1 MKAIIRTGDGCPEVL
16 ILTEVPAP
24 VPGAKQLLVNVRATA
39 VNRLDTLQ
47 RAGLYPPPLGE
58 SEILGL
64 EIAGTVESVGDEVT
78 RFSRGDRVFGL
89 IGGGGYAEQAVID
102 YRMAIPLPKEWSFE
116 QAAAIPEVFFTAN
129 ETLFTIGRLRQNESV
144 LIHAGGSGVGTAG
157 TQMAHQIGARVF
169 ITAGSEDKIMKSK
182 ALGCTEGI
190 NYQAC
195 NFAEEIM
202 RLTKGE
208 GVDVVQ
214 DFIGAP
220 YLEQNLSIL
229 KPRGR
234 LLMAGLMG
242 GATVEAN
249 LKHILRKRL
258 QIFGSVMRSLPI
270 EEKIQITKRFV
281 NRWLPLLREG
291 RIKPIIDTVTR
302 LSQAREAHE
311 YMEANRNFGKIILT
325 IE

>member
-1 MKAIIRTGDGCPEVL
+1 MKAITRTGDGGPEVL
-16 ILTEVPAP
+16 KLTAVPAP
-24 VPGAKQLLVNVRATA
+24 IPGPKQLLINVKATA
-39 VNRLDTLQ
+39 LNRLDMLQ
-47 RAGLYPPPLGE
+47 RGGLYPPPSGE

-64 EIAGTVESVGDEVT
+64 EIAGTVEAMGDEVT
-78 RFSRGDRVFGL
+78 GFSRGDRVFGL
-89 IGGGGYAEQAVID
+89 IGGGGYAEQAIID
-102 YRMAIPLPKEWSFE
+102 HRMAILLPGGWSFE
-116 QAAAIPEVFFTAN
+116 QAAAIPEVCFTAS
-129 ETLFTIGRLRQNESV
+129 ETLFTLGRLRQNETV

-169 ITAGSEDKIMKSK
+169 ITAGSEDKIKKSK

-190 NYQAC
+190 NYKAC

-202 RLTKGE
+202 RLTSGE

-234 LLMAGLMG
+234 LLMVGLMG
-242 GATVEAN
+242 GTTVEAN
-249 LKHILRKRL
+249 LRHILRKRL

-281 NRWLPLLREG
+281 NRWLPLLKEG
-291 RIKPIIDTVTR
+291 RIKPIIDTVMA

-311 YMEANRNFGKIILT
+311 YMEANKNFGKIILK

>member
-1 MKAIIRTGDGCPEVL
+1 MKAIIRTGDGGPEVL
-16 ILTEVPAP
+16 RLTEVPAP
-24 VPGAKQLLVNVRATA
+24 VHGPTQLLVDVKATA
-39 VNRLDTLQ
+39 LNRLDTLQ
-47 RAGLYPPPLGE
+47 RGGRYPPPSGE

-64 EIAGTVESVGDEVT
+64 EIAGIVKSVGDEVAG
-78 RFSRGDRVFGL
+78 FSRGDRVFGL
-89 IGGGGYAEQAVID
+89 IGGGGYAEQAIID
-102 YRMAIPLPKEWSFE
+102 YRMAIPLPEGWSFE

-129 ETLFTIGRLRQNESV
+129 ETLFTLGRLRRNETV

-169 ITAGSEDKIMKSK
+169 ITAGSEDKINKSK
-182 ALGCTEGI
+182 VLGCTEGI
-190 NYQAC
+190 NYKAC
-195 NFAEEIM
+195 NFAEEIT
-202 RLTKGE
+202 RLTSGE

-234 LLMAGLMG
+234 LLMVGLMG
-242 GATVEAN
+242 GTTGETN
-249 LKHILRKRL
+249 LGHILRKRL

-281 NRWLPLLREG
+281 NGWLPLLRGG
-291 RIKPIIDTVTR
+291 RIKPIIDTVMA

-311 YMEANRNFGKIILT
+311 YMESNKNFGKIVLK

>member
-1 MKAIIRTGDGCPEVL
+1 MKAIIRTSDGGPEVL
-16 ILTEVPAP
+16 RLTEIPAP
-24 VPGAKQLLVNVRATA
+24 IPGPKQLLVDVKATA
-39 VNRLDTLQ
+39 LNRLDTLQ
-47 RAGLYPPPLGE
+47 RRGLYPPPSGE
-58 SEILGL
+58 SEVLGL
-64 EIAGTVESVGDEVT
+64 EIAGTVEAMGDEVAG
-78 RFSRGDRVFGL
+78 FSRGNRVFGL
-89 IGGGGYAEQAVID
+89 IGGGGYAEQAIID
-102 YRMAIPLPKEWSFE
+102 YRMAIPLPDGWSFE

-129 ETLFTIGRLRQNESV
+129 ETLFTLGRSRQNETV

-169 ITAGSEDKIMKSK
+169 ITAGSEDKIKKSK

-190 NYQAC
+190 NYKAC

-220 YLEQNLSIL
+220 YLERNLSIL

-234 LLMAGLMG
+234 LLIAGLMG
-242 GATVEAN
+242 GNTVETN
-249 LKHILRKRL
+249 LGHILRKRL

-291 RIKPIIDTVTR
+291 RIKPIIDTVMQ

-311 YMEANRNFGKIILT
+311 YMESNKNFGKIVLK